1 MSELPRSSQYYAPME
16 RRQRST
22 PPSGKQHLPQN
33 PASSV
38 VPGPEF
44 LCVVPAV
51 GDSVRYSANATA
63 VAELQGWPPLG
74 FEHTFPSGH
83 VMGSAALLGM
93 IAVCLGVGRSRAVKL
108 ALAVPLVNC
117 ILFVAFVTVYSEA
130 HVFSDV
136 IGGLILGGAIVS
148 LGAGVLGATHYS
160 RRDSAVALRVRV
172 S

>member
-1 MSELPRSSQYYAPME
+1 
-16 RRQRST
+16 
-22 PPSGKQHLPQN
+22 
-33 PASSV
+33 
-38 VPGPEF
+38 
-44 LCVVPAV
+44 
-51 GDSVRYSANATA
+51 
-63 VAELQGWPPLG
+63 
-74 FEHTFPSGH
+74 
-83 VMGSAALLGM
+83 MGSAALLGM

-148 LGAGVLGATHYS
+148 LGAVVLGATHYS